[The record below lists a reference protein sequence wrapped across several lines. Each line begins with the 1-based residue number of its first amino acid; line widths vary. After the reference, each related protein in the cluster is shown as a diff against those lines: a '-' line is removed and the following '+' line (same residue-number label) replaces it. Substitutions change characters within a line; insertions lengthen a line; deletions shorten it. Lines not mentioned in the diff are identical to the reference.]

1 VSAEQTRPPLRVGT
15 VRISADEFA
24 VRLGQQFDGELSD
37 VRLQDPDTVVADC
50 PPAKLKDVAR
60 RLHDLEETPVD
71 SLTLISSV
79 DYVKH
84 LECVYHLYSYAAN
97 LYVELHVRLPRG
109 NPVVD
114 TVSDVWPGA
123 DWHEREAWDMMG
135 IKFTGHPDPRRILLK
150 DDWIGHPLRKDYVDD
165 IRNHPYV

>member
-15 VRISADEFA
+15 VRISVEELA

-37 VRLQDPDTVVADC
+37 VRLQDPDTVIADC
-50 PPAKLKDVAR
+50 PPGKLKDVAR

-135 IKFTGHPDPRRILLK
+135 VKFTGHPDPRRILLK

>member
-1 VSAEQTRPPLRVGT
+1 MSLQVGN
-15 VRISADEFA
+15 VRIDADELAARLARAFA
-24 VRLGQQFDGELSD
+24 GELTD
-37 VRLQDPDTVVADC
+37 VAVQEPDTVVARL
-50 PPAKLKDVAR
+50 AREKVKDVAR
-60 RLHDLEETPVD
+60 RLHDLDETPID

-79 DYVKH
+79 DYVTH

-97 LYVELHVRLPRG
+97 LYVELHVELPRG
-109 NPVVD
+109 RPSVS

-135 IKFTGHPDPRRILLK
+135 IVFEGHPDPRRILLK

-165 IRNHPYV
+165 VRNHPYV

>member
-1 VSAEQTRPPLRVGT
+1 MSLQVGT
-15 VRISADEFA
+15 VRIDAHELAARLAKDFA
-24 VRLGQQFDGELSD
+24 GELTD
-37 VRLQDPDTVVADC
+37 VAVQEPDTVVARL
-50 PPAKLKDVAR
+50 AREKVKDVAR
-60 RLHDLEETPVD
+60 HLHDLDETPID

-79 DYVKH
+79 DHVTH

-97 LYVELHVRLPRG
+97 LYVELHVELPRG
-109 NPVVD
+109 RPVVA

-135 IKFTGHPDPRRILLK
+135 IVFEGHPDPRRILLK

-165 IRNHPYV
+165 VRNHPYV

>member
-1 VSAEQTRPPLRVGT
+1 MSRESTRAPLHVGT
-15 VRISADEFA
+15 VRIGADELAARLAEQFA
-24 VRLGQQFDGELSD
+24 DELANI
-37 VRLQDPDTVVADC
+37 RLQDPDTVIADC
-50 PPAKLKDVAR
+50 PASKLKDIAR
-60 RLHDLEETPVD
+60 RLHDLEEAPVD

-79 DYVKH
+79 DYVEH

-109 NPVVD
+109 NPAVD

-123 DWHEREAWDMMG
+123 DWQEREAWDMMG
-135 IKFTGHPDPRRILLK
+135 IRFKGHPDPRRILLK

-165 IRNHPYV
+165 VRNHPYV

>member
-1 VSAEQTRPPLRVGT
+1 VSLQVGN
-15 VRISADEFA
+15 VRIGA
-24 VRLGQQFDGELSD
+24 GELAARLAQGFAGELTD
-37 VRLQDPDTVVADC
+37 VAVQEPDTVVARL
-50 PPAKLKDVAR
+50 AREKLKDVAA

-79 DYVKH
+79 DYVTH
-84 LECVYHLYSYAAN
+84 YECVYHLYSYAAN
-97 LYVELHVRLPRG
+97 LYVELHVRVPRG
-109 NPVVD
+109 DPTVE

-135 IKFTGHPDPRRILLK
+135 IVFKGHPDPRRILLK

-165 IRNHPYV
+165 VRNHPYV